1 MDSCKKAGFSLSGSF
16 RSPVRGGYLYFLI
29 SFDTELNIFLQSESK
44 ALNCKM
50 KQIIGD
56 ILTAAF
62 IAQVNCCAS
71 SQDLTSGQSVKAVLV
86 KVVLFPIGIQGN
98 SNSSRK

>member
-1 MDSCKKAGFSLSGSF
+1 M
-16 RSPVRGGYLYFLI
+16 
-29 SFDTELNIFLQSESK
+29 QSESNV
-44 ALNCKM
+44 LNCKM

-62 IAQVNCCAS
+62 IVQVTCCAS
-71 SQDLTSGQSVKAVLV
+71 SQDLTPGQSVKAVLV